1 MKRNSYN
8 RLLKSL
14 LLTVTLGFALPGM
27 LMAQFSM
34 SGEIRPRVELNRG
47 YKTLAADGQDASVIS
62 NQRTRL
68 NAMFTNEYML
78 TKLVLQDVR
87 QWGSQPQLVTNEDKA
102 VSVHEA
108 WAEVLF
114 NDKFSLR
121 AGRQELNY
129 DDHRIFGN
137 VGWLQQARSHDL
149 ALFKYKGE
157 WDVHLGFAFH
167 QNGDITNSDY
177 NGPDAYKS
185 MQFLWAHQ
193 AWENTQLSL
202 LFLNN
207 GIPNPLIPGAGVD
220 QKTRYSQT
228 IGGRLAA
235 GLNTIDIAANAYL
248 QVGKDAANRDL
259 SAFNI
264 MLEASGKLSQET
276 GITGGFEVLSG
287 TAYDEGGDK
296 NKSFTPFYGTNHKF
310 NGFMDYFYVANHI
323 NSVGLTDIYA
333 KLSHKMDKLTFGG
346 HIHYF
351 AAAADIAPDAGK
363 SLGMEIDLSLGWAF
377 KPMVRFDFGW
387 STLFASEN
395 MQVLKGGDHSAFQQ
409 WGYVMLTVTPDF
421 IK

>member
-1 MKRNSYN
+1 MKKNSYN
-8 RLLKSL
+8 RLLKSVL
-14 LLTVTLGFALPGM
+14 LIAALGFALPSM
-27 LMAQFSM
+27 LMAQFTL

-47 YKTLAADGQDASVIS
+47 YKTLAVDGQDASVIS

-68 NAMFTNEYML
+68 NGMFTNEYML

-87 QWGSQPQLVTNEDKA
+87 QWGSQPQLVKNEDNA

-114 NDKFSLR
+114 NDKFSMR
-121 AGRQELNY
+121 AGRQELIY

-157 WDVHLGFAFH
+157 WDIHAGFAFH
-167 QNGDITNSDY
+167 QNDELTNSY
-177 NGPDAYKS
+177 YKGPDAYKS

-193 AWENTQLSL
+193 EWETTKLSL

-207 GIPNPLIPGAGVD
+207 GIGYPLNPVAD
-220 QKTRYSQT
+220 EKQKTKYSQT
-228 IGGRLAA
+228 VGGRFVTDLRAVSV
-235 GLNTIDIAANAYL
+235 AANAYL
-248 QVGKDAANRDL
+248 QVGKDGGNRDL
-259 SAFNI
+259 SAYNI
-264 MLEASGKLSQET
+264 LLEASGKLSPET

-287 TAYDEGGDK
+287 TAYDEDGDK

-310 NGFMDYFYVANHI
+310 NGFMDYFYVGNHI

-333 KLSHKMDKLTFGG
+333 KVSHKMDKLTFGG

-351 AAAADIAPDAGK
+351 AAAADITPDAGK
-363 SLGMEIDLSLGWAF
+363 SLGTEVDLSLGWAF

-387 STLFASEN
+387 STLFATEN
-395 MQVLKGGDHSAFQQ
+395 LQMIKGGDHNAFQQ